1 MSGETALA
9 ALEAQQS
16 DIKRRLRRWEAR
28 FEEAHKQTI
37 AKFVLRSGN
46 DSLSLVIADAR
57 GVNVGAMTSLR
68 SKARSE
74 GVELRVVRN
83 TLARRAFVDT
93 EYACVEELLVGP
105 SLFAFSMEDP
115 GAGARIFKEFSKEN
129 EDFEI
134 KALSV
139 GGKLLGSESID
150 VLANLPTLE
159 QALGMLASVALAPV
173 INIVR
178 TLNEV
183 PTQVTRTMAAIRDQ
197 KGEAA

>member
-1 MSGETALA
+1 MPLNLDEKKAIVT
-9 ALEAQQS
+9 E
-16 DIKRRLRRWEAR
+16 
-28 FEEAHKQTI
+28 
-37 AKFVLRSGN
+37 VRSMAN

-105 SLFAFSMEDP
+105 SLFAFSMEAP

-129 EDFEI
+129 EAFEI

-183 PTQVTRTMAAIRDQ
+183 PTQVTRTVAAIRDQ

>member
-1 MSGETALA
+1 MLGRESFPLTEG
-9 ALEAQQS
+9 
-16 DIKRRLRRWEAR
+16 R
-28 FEEAHKQTI
+28 
-37 AKFVLRSGN
+37 
-46 DSLSLVIADAR
+46 
-57 GVNVGAMTSLR
+57 VNVFFIKVYRKRL
-68 SKARSE
+68 
-74 GVELRVVRN
+74 
-83 TLARRAFVDT
+83 
-93 EYACVEELLVGP
+93 
-105 SLFAFSMEDP
+105 
-115 GAGARIFKEFSKEN
+115 FKEFSKEN